1 LKTPLD
7 DLTAEN
13 SMLTTRNEELADE
26 ITKLKPES
34 TKARELANAQRIQAE
49 TKEKGMNQCLQT
61 SLDALRGE
69 FLSSSGQVFL
79 PKNPFVELG
88 SCFSCSRR

>member
-26 ITKLKPES
+26 ITKLKSES
-34 TKARELANAQRIQAE
+34 TKARELANAQRIQAKR
-49 TKEKGMNQCLQT
+49 KEKGMN
-61 SLDALRGE
+61 
-69 FLSSSGQVFL
+69 
-79 PKNPFVELG
+79 
-88 SCFSCSRR
+88 